1 MTPQPSEALSTCE
14 VARSKHTVV
23 TSVMKKG
30 NAFEGKVIRVVI
42 LGFRNFSCVFFGA
55 YQLIWPEKLRDRLP
69 RAVVASDHFSL
80 QGVAIFRRAR
90 HDGMLGVAVNAR

>member
-1 MTPQPSEALSTCE
+1 MTPGPSEALSTCE

-23 TSVMKKG
+23 TSVMKND
-30 NAFEGKVIRVVI
+30 NAFEGKVI
-42 LGFRNFSCVFFGA
+42 GRNPERQEFFMCFFIDSSAG
-55 YQLIWPEKLRDRLP
+55 WPEKLRDRLP
-69 RAVVASDHFSL
+69 RAVVSSDHFSL